1 MTDAPVGSCQT
12 PSPLAVPM
20 FLAIWLAAVLANI
33 GGVIQTVGASWMM
46 TSMHASSEMVAL
58 VQGVTTLPIMLL
70 SLLAGALADS
80 VDRRGLMLS
89 AQIFMFI
96 SSGALAALSLTGAL
110 SPGILLGFTFA
121 LGCGMALYLPAW
133 QASVGELVPR
143 AALPA
148 AVSLNSMSFNI
159 ARTVGPAI
167 GGALVAGAG
176 SSAAFIVNA
185 CSYLGLIAV
194 LLRWKAPPTGEGFHL
209 RELPEVMLGGLKY
222 VAMTK
227 VRSVMVRAGVFSVA
241 ASSILAL
248 TPLVARDLLGGGA
261 LVYGVLLGG
270 FGGGA
275 VVGLISWP
283 ASRRRF
289 GTEHLSRIGAIS
301 MGSAFLVVAASP
313 WLALSIPAMVVA
325 GAAWVVSVSTF
336 NVTVQLSAP
345 RWVVARALSVYQMF
359 AFGGLAVGS
368 WLAGIAADR
377 IGLSQALIAAAVLHF
392 ASLILGRLMPL
403 PDPRP
408 EDSTL
413 AELWSEPS
421 HALEIAP
428 EDGPLSIEIEYRV
441 AQDDM
446 GVFSRAMR
454 ERRRIRARDGARG
467 WNLWRDLADSDVWIE
482 RYQVAHWRNYVR
494 HNERRTIADKETHET
509 LLRFTCAKGPVVR
522 RLLRADLTR
531 NAPSKGGP
539 TFGSPGMPGG
549 EANL

>member
-1 MTDAPVGSCQT
+1 MTDAAVGSGRT

-20 FLAIWLAAVLANI
+20 FRAIWLAAILSNI

-46 TSMHASSEMVAL
+46 TSIHASSEMVAL
-58 VQGVTTLPIMLL
+58 VQAATTLPIMLL
-70 SLLAGALADS
+70 SLLAGTLADS
-80 VDRRGLMLS
+80 TDRRRLMLC
-89 AQIFMFI
+89 AQIFMFV

-110 SPGILLGFTFA
+110 SPWILLGFTFA
-121 LGCGMALYLPAW
+121 LGCGMALHLPAW

-167 GGALVAGAG
+167 GGALVAAAG
-176 SSAAFIVNA
+176 SPGAFIVNA
-185 CSYLGLIAV
+185 CSYLGLIVV
-194 LLRWKAPPTGEGFHL
+194 LLRWKAPRTGEGLHV
-209 RELPEVMLGGLKY
+209 RDLPEAMLGGLKY
-222 VAMTK
+222 VAMTR
-227 VRSVMVRAGVFSVA
+227 VRSVMVRAAVFGVA

-248 TPLVARDLLGGGA
+248 TPLVARDLLGGGP

-270 FGGGA
+270 FGAGA
-275 VVGLISWP
+275 VVGLIFM
-283 ASRRRF
+283 AGVRRRF
-289 GTEHLSRIGAIS
+289 GAEQLTRIGAVS
-301 MGSAFLVVAASP
+301 MGAAFLVVATSP

-345 RWVVARALSVYQMF
+345 RWVVARALSIYQMA
-359 AFGGLAVGS
+359 AFGGLAAGS
-368 WLAGIAADR
+368 WLAGVAADR
-377 IGLSQALIAAAVLHF
+377 IGLSQALIAAAILHF
-392 ASLILGRLMPL
+392 ASLFLGRLMPL

-408 EDSTL
+408 EDTTL
-413 AELWSEPS
+413 AELWKEPS

-441 AQDDM
+441 APAD
-446 GVFSRAMR
+446 VAAFSRAMR

-467 WNLWRDLADSDVWIE
+467 WTLWRDLADSEVWIE

-494 HNERRTIADKETHET
+494 HNERRTVSDLENHQT

-522 RLLRADLTR
+522 RLLRNDLTR
-531 NAPSKGGP
+531 TTPAGSGQAFSSPALPDGGA
-539 TFGSPGMPGG
+539 S
-549 EANL
+549 L